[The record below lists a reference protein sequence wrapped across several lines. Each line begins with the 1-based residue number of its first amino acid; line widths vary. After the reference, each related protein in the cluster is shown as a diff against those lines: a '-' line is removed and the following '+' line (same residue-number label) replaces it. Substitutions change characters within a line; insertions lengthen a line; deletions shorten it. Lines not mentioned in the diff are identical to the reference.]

1 MSDDP
6 ERQPSP
12 PDRPESSSS
21 DTARSG
27 PSSDVTLAS
36 TAAPPATPSGM
47 RGLVE
52 KYGRVVAILAFA
64 ALLIALWWESPS
76 VSLTSFLA
84 LTIRGIML
92 GSIIAV
98 SAIGLSLVYGV
109 VKFPNFAHGDLMSA
123 GAYVGLAAL
132 AVLPKTDP
140 IGPFTFGWEFLL
152 GLLISMLGI
161 GVVAALTDRVIY
173 RPLRNRSAGLVLLAM
188 SSLGMAFFVRSL
200 IYLVW
205 GADFHFYY
213 QGRLTP
219 AIELFAGIR
228 IPPDQ
233 FFILGISLVLIVLTY
248 LLLEKTKLGKA
259 MRATADNVDLARV
272 TGINTERV
280 ILWTWII
287 GGALAAIGGMLYGLN
302 LQLRPT
308 MGFFFLVPV
317 FAAVIMGS
325 IGNPYGALVGGL
337 IIGVIWMVSTMVV
350 NSTYGPGMAFLVM
363 ILMLLVRPQGI
374 FGSRGA

>member
-1 MSDDP
+1 MSDP
-6 ERQPSP
+6 QR
-12 PDRPESSSS
+12 PDRPNHNPQDSESPDVSS
-21 DTARSG
+21 ARS
-27 PSSDVTLAS
+27 SSDVTLGS
-36 TAAPPATPSGM
+36 TAAPPVQGGF
-47 RGLVE
+47 RRFIE
-52 KYGRVVAILAFA
+52 KAGRPLAILLFA
-64 ALLIALWWESPS
+64 VLLVALWVENPQ
-76 VSLTSFLA
+76 VSFNNFIS

-98 SAIGLSLVYGV
+98 SAIGLTLVYGV

-123 GAYVGLAAL
+123 GAYVGLASL
-132 AVLPKTDP
+132 AVLPQTEQ
-140 IGPFTFGWEFLL
+140 IGPFTFGWEFILS
-152 GLLISMLGI
+152 LLISMPVVGGI
-161 GVVAALTDRVIY
+161 AALADRLVY
-173 RPLRNRSAGLVLLAM
+173 RPLRERSAGLVLLAM
-188 SSLGMAFFVRSL
+188 SSLGMAFFIRSL
-200 IYLVW
+200 IYLIW

-213 QGRLTP
+213 AGRLTP
-219 AIELFAGIR
+219 AVELFSGIQ

-248 LLLEKTKLGKA
+248 LLLERTKLGKA
-259 MRATADNVDLARV
+259 MRATADNVDLAKV
-272 TGINTERV
+272 TGINTDRV

-287 GGALAAIGGMLYGLN
+287 GGALAAIGGVLYGLN

-337 IIGVIWMVSTMVV
+337 IIGVIWMVSTMFV